1 MADDSNVNNGA
12 DFENKDIFP
21 VQIEDE
27 MRDSYI
33 DYAMSVIVSRALP
46 DVRDGLKP
54 VHRRILFGMHEL
66 GLAHNRA
73 FKKSARIV
81 GEVMGKYHPHGDSA
95 IYDTLVRMAQNFS
108 LRYCLVHGQGNFGS
122 IDGDPAAA
130 MRYTEARLQRISEE
144 MLVDIE
150 KETVPFQPNFDDS
163 LKEPIVLPSRIP
175 NLLVN
180 GSDGIAVGMATKM
193 PPHNLNEVIDALIM
207 LIENPKLDI
216 EELLTVIKGPDFPT
230 GGYIVS
236 NSEIKQAYR
245 TGRGR
250 VIMRAKTH
258 VEELKNGRERV
269 IITEIPY
276 QVNKT
281 KLITDIAGLVKE
293 KKVEGISDL
302 RDESDRR
309 GMRIVIELKK
319 NENPE
324 LVTNKLFKYTQLQQ
338 TFGINMVALVD
349 NRPLVLNLRQLCTEY
364 LKHRRDVVIR
374 RTRYELRKAL
384 ERLHILEGLKIAL
397 DNIDEVIELI
407 KKAENVDEART
418 GLMKRFALSH
428 RQSQA
433 ILDMRLQKL
442 TSLETE
448 KIIEE
453 YEATKLKVEEFKK
466 ILADM
471 ALVWDIVKEELLDVK
486 TKFGDGRRTTFI
498 MDTSNFD
505 PRDLLEEETKVITVS
520 TSGYIKSIPEDTYRR
535 QRRGGKGLK
544 GVGLKEE
551 DMVETIFVANTFD
564 NVLFFTNKG
573 KVYSQEVYKIPQGER
588 TSKGRPLVNL
598 LNLEK
603 GESVTAILPV
613 KEFDESKFIVQV
625 TKHGLVKRT
634 SLDKYKSCKRQKGIK
649 AIKFAHEDDEVI
661 RARLTDGKNTIV
673 MGTKLGKAIHFDE
686 NDARAQGRI
695 SQGVKGVTLAN
706 EDEVV
711 GMEVVRERAC
721 LLVVTEKG
729 YGKRTDID
737 EYRVQGRG
745 GQGIINIKVNP
756 RNGNVAAFR
765 EVEDEDEVIVS
776 TQSGKFIR
784 ISANNISKIGRNTQ
798 GVRIIDLGQH
808 DKVIGITVL
817 KTDPEEM
824 NKEEG
829 EAEKVEGEAPKA
841 EAAPV
846 AEETK
851 E

>member
-95 IYDTLVRMAQNFS
+95 IYDTLVRMAQGFS
-108 LRYCLVHGQGNFGS
+108 LRYCLVDGQGNFGS

-144 MLVDIE
+144 MLIDID

-163 LKEPIVLPSRIP
+163 LKEPVVLPARIP

-180 GSDGIAVGMATKM
+180 GCDGIAVGMATKM
-193 PPHNLNEVIDALIM
+193 PPHNLNEVIDALVLM
-207 LIENPKLDI
+207 IENPKVDL
-216 EELLTVIKGPDFPT
+216 EELLTIVKGPDFPT

-258 VEELKNGRERV
+258 VEELKNGKER
-269 IITEIPY
+269 IIVTEIPY

-281 KLITDIAGLVKE
+281 KLITDIAGLVKD

-324 LVTNKLFKYTQLQQ
+324 LVTNKLFKYTQMQQ

-349 NRPLVLNLRQLCTEY
+349 NRPLVLNLRRLCSEY

-374 RTRYELRKAL
+374 RTRFELRKAL

-407 KKAENVDEART
+407 KKADNVEEARN

-448 KIIEE
+448 KIMEE
-453 YEATKLKVEEFKK
+453 YEAIKLTVEELKK

-486 TKFGDGRRTTFI
+486 TKYGDGRKTTFI
-498 MDTSNFD
+498 LDTSNFD

-520 TSGYIKSIPEDTYRR
+520 SSGYIKSIPEDTYRR

-544 GVGLKEE
+544 GVGLKDE
-551 DMVETIFVANTFD
+551 DVVETIFVANTFD

-613 KEFDESKFIVQV
+613 KEFDPEKYIVQV
-625 TKHGLVKRT
+625 TKRGLVKRT
-634 SLDKYKSCKRQKGIK
+634 SLDKYKSCTRQKGIK
-649 AIKFAHEDDEVI
+649 AIKFAYEDDEVI

-695 SQGVKGVTLAN
+695 SQGVKGVSLSD

-729 YGKRTDID
+729 YGKRTDIE

-824 NKEEG
+824 HKEEPKEG
-829 EAEKVEGEAPKA
+829 EAEAQEAKPA
-841 EAAPV
+841 ETPEK
-846 AEETK
+846 EETN
-851 E
+851 

>member
-95 IYDTLVRMAQNFS
+95 IYDTLVRMAQGFS
-108 LRYCLVHGQGNFGS
+108 LRYCLVDGQGNFGS

-144 MLVDIE
+144 MLIDID

-163 LKEPIVLPSRIP
+163 LKEPVVLPARIP

-180 GSDGIAVGMATKM
+180 GCDGIAVGMATKM
-193 PPHNLNEVIDALIM
+193 PPHNLNEVIDALVLM
-207 LIENPKLDI
+207 IENPKVDL
-216 EELLTVIKGPDFPT
+216 EELLTIVKGPDFPT

-236 NSEIKQAYR
+236 NSEINQAYR

-258 VEELKNGRERV
+258 VEELKNGKER
-269 IITEIPY
+269 IIVTEIPY

-281 KLITDIAGLVKE
+281 KLITDIAGLVKD

-324 LVTNKLFKYTQLQQ
+324 LVTNKLFKYTQMQQ

-349 NRPLVLNLRQLCTEY
+349 NRPLVLNLRRLCSEY

-374 RTRYELRKAL
+374 RTRFELRKAL

-407 KKAENVDEART
+407 KKADNVEEARN

-448 KIIEE
+448 KIMEE
-453 YEATKLKVEEFKK
+453 YEAIKLTVEELKK

-486 TKFGDGRRTTFI
+486 TKYGDGRKTTFI
-498 MDTSNFD
+498 LDTSNFD

-520 TSGYIKSIPEDTYRR
+520 SSGYIKSIPEDTYRR

-544 GVGLKEE
+544 GVGLKDE
-551 DMVETIFVANTFD
+551 DVVETIFVANTFD

-613 KEFDESKFIVQV
+613 KEFDPEKYIVQV
-625 TKHGLVKRT
+625 TKRGLVKRT
-634 SLDKYKSCKRQKGIK
+634 SLDKYKSCTRQKGIK
-649 AIKFAHEDDEVI
+649 AIKFAYEDDEVI

-695 SQGVKGVTLAN
+695 SQGVKGVSLSD

-729 YGKRTDID
+729 YGKRTDIE

-824 NKEEG
+824 HKEEPKEG
-829 EAEKVEGEAPKA
+829 EAEAQEAKPA
-841 EAAPV
+841 ETPEK
-846 AEETK
+846 EETN
-851 E
+851 

>member
-95 IYDTLVRMAQNFS
+95 IYDTLVRMAQGFS
-108 LRYCLVHGQGNFGS
+108 LRYCLVDGQGNFGS

-144 MLVDIE
+144 MLIDID

-163 LKEPIVLPSRIP
+163 LKEPVVLPARIP

-180 GSDGIAVGMATKM
+180 GCDGIAVGMATKM
-193 PPHNLNEVIDALIM
+193 PPHNLNEVIDALVLM
-207 LIENPKLDI
+207 IENPKVDL
-216 EELLTVIKGPDFPT
+216 EELLTIVKGPDFPT

-258 VEELKNGRERV
+258 VEELKNGKER
-269 IITEIPY
+269 IIVTEIPY

-281 KLITDIAGLVKE
+281 KLITDIAGLVKD

-324 LVTNKLFKYTQLQQ
+324 LVTNKLFKYTQMQQ

-349 NRPLVLNLRQLCTEY
+349 NRPLVLNLRRLCSEY

-374 RTRYELRKAL
+374 RTRFELRKAL

-407 KKAENVDEART
+407 KKADNVEEARN

-448 KIIEE
+448 KIMEE
-453 YEATKLKVEEFKK
+453 YEAIKLTVEELKK

-486 TKFGDGRRTTFI
+486 TKYGDGRKTTFI
-498 MDTSNFD
+498 LDTSNFD

-520 TSGYIKSIPEDTYRR
+520 SSGFIKSIPEDTYRR

-544 GVGLKEE
+544 GVGLKDE
-551 DMVETIFVANTFD
+551 DVVETIFVANTFD

-613 KEFDESKFIVQV
+613 KEFDPEKYIVQV
-625 TKHGLVKRT
+625 TKRGLVKRT
-634 SLDKYKSCKRQKGIK
+634 SLDKYKSCTRQKGIK
-649 AIKFAHEDDEVI
+649 AIKFAYEDDEVI

-695 SQGVKGVTLAN
+695 SQGVKGVSLSD

-729 YGKRTDID
+729 YGKRTDIE

-824 NKEEG
+824 HKEEPKEG
-829 EAEKVEGEAPKA
+829 EAEAQEAKPA
-841 EAAPV
+841 ETPEK
-846 AEETK
+846 EETN
-851 E
+851 